1 MAMVTYQ
8 WNPFQERVDCIV
20 PNEVIKPSSDDVRR
34 EFVPRYAPFFAHDF
48 KLFRQGTNSPLV
60 LGVDYAFAHPF
71 NGFVKD
77 FNKNVYGSVVLLKAI
92 TSPVVA
98 TYSTVGAPF
107 TLNEMAYAQLVANIV
122 NSPRQGYW
130 ENLVDVPTEWPPLPH
145 PHPAAQT
152 YDYNDMMLRLENLIL
167 VLSETG
173 SEDKLTLKQM
183 LEEHIAEAIPE
194 AHTADKGSIGLDL
207 VSNMRKATFQD
218 LLGNSDGAA
227 VSVSV
232 LKEALRR
239 MVNGTLDLN

>member
-1 MAMVTYQ
+1 MVTYE
-8 WNPFQERVDCIV
+8 WNPFQERVDCII
-20 PNEVIKPSSDDVRR
+20 PKEVIKPSSDVVRR

-48 KLFRQGTNSPLV
+48 KLYRQGSASPLV
-60 LGVDYAFAHPF
+60 LGIDYAFAHPF

-77 FNKNVYGSVVLLKAI
+77 FNKNVYGSVVLLKPIAA
-92 TSPVVA
+92 PVEA

-107 TLNEMAYAQLVANIV
+107 TLDETAYAQLVANIV

-167 VLSETG
+167 ILSETG
-173 SEDKLTLKQM
+173 NDNQLTLKQM
-183 LEEHIAEAIPE
+183 FEQHIAEAIPK
-194 AHTADKGSIGLDL
+194 AHTATPGSIGLDL
-207 VSNMRKATFQD
+207 VPNMRKATLED
-218 LLGNSDGAA
+218 LAGNSNNAA
-227 VSVSV
+227 VPMDV

-239 MVNGTLDLN
+239 MANGTLDLS